1 MPSLRSALGCAAT
14 VALAVTT
21 LADALVLP
29 TRNQVQAAFSLPD
42 QGTLTHAAHKAF
54 DILDDSWNL
63 LRSVVDENGK
73 QCESSLW
80 ILLASSRPSC

>member
-1 MPSLRSALGCAAT
+1 MLSLRSALGCAAT
-14 VALAVTT
+14 VALAAST

-29 TRNQVQAAFSLPD
+29 TRGQVQAAFSLPD
-42 QGTLTHAAHKAF
+42 QGTLTQAAHKAF

-80 ILLASSRPSC
+80 MLLTSSRPNC